1 MWMDRLLNSRTT
13 TALALTAQF
22 AERRHEV
29 LVENAA
35 NIDTPDYQ
43 TKRLDVGEFH
53 TALHDALRRAEE
65 KQSTTLELR
74 GSAQI
79 ATDASGQLRTMPVE
93 EPAQNVLFHDGT
105 NARLES
111 LLGDVQK
118 NAMMYNLAMTTLK
131 GKFDGLM
138 HAIRGRLA

>member
-1 MWMDRLLNSRTT
+1 
-13 TALALTAQF
+13 
-22 AERRHEV
+22 
-29 LVENAA
+29 
-35 NIDTPDYQ
+35 
-43 TKRLDVGEFH
+43 
-53 TALHDALRRAEE
+53 
-65 KQSTTLELR
+65 
-74 GSAQI
+74 
-79 ATDASGQLRTMPVE
+79 MPVE